1 VVKNIDLVLN
11 TADADTNT
19 RSIGVVREGGML
31 VSIVG
36 PPNADACT
44 AAKIRCARPD
54 RQTGAS
60 NADMLARVVELADAG
75 KFKVFVEESYPLADA
90 SKAWARSRE
99 GHTRGKLIIQVSE
112 GPTMK
117 HQ

>member
-1 VVKNIDLVLN
+1 VQDVDLVLN
-11 TADADTNT
+11 TANMETNA
-19 RSIGVVREGGML
+19 RSIGVVRAGGTL

-36 PPNADACT
+36 PPDAAACE

-54 RQTGAS
+54 RETGAP
-60 NADMLARVVELADAG
+60 NAEMLARVGELAEAG
-75 KFKVFVEESYPLADA
+75 KFKVFVDGVYAMADA
-90 SKAWARSRE
+90 EKAWDKSRE